1 MQCTKCGHTLPESA
15 AFCPNCGERAGG
27 GGQADGPLYQTE
39 VKGLLKSGR
48 LAVYRDRVEFS
59 TSSAQRTV
67 FNYASLVAVK
77 KRLLPTPAI
86 LFITE
91 DARTEACA
99 ATSKNIH
106 EAFLYVEQA
115 VRPYLEARRERLQAQ
130 GIRYSLLS
138 SMGMTNS
145 GILNV
150 SDDQVEFLSRS
161 GQRETVPFQ
170 AIRSAAVSAAGLELS
185 LHDGG
190 TRSFGLD
197 KEAREEVSAFIRQA
211 IAPYLQ
217 ARREALLAEG
227 ICFSYPGSL
236 GQERGTVDIRADRVD
251 FTGAAGRTES
261 VPFRDVRTAGLMG
274 GMLELSLTD
283 GTARSFTADQ
293 GEQDAILA
301 FVKEAIDPYVKMR
314 TVGFDAVFGSGE
326 RIEINRER
334 GVFHIVRQNGAV
346 ITGERPLAD
355 LVSCRLEESTALN
368 PMISGIRL
376 GGRAIA
382 GKAAETA
389 GRQGAEEDGET
400 VRSIDILLAVRD
412 GEGLRTEAVRFG
424 DFPLGVRRTSPKY
437 LQSADAAAGLMD
449 CLREACPACELI
461 VPEPPAQE
469 TPELPELPETAG
481 DAGGKEAE
489 SAAAAPEPDAGE
501 GDAPLGVRKYI
512 RRVSDYISTCQAPR
526 AIAFQG
532 SGEELRRL
540 AASLEDRYQGNLI
553 WLHGKQAARSELGLP
568 VFIGASLISQLDG
581 SGDGRGVKFAKASI
595 NLAITLISK
604 GSTDGQPLIDAIFKD
619 DPRNTPE
626 DLAKAFSALV
636 RKKTGGE
643 RDKVIVFL
651 DDLDHLAP
659 KRAVEILEALE
670 DFLECENCVFVAA
683 VDYAAVVRGFREL
696 HGQDTGDAFFNKV
709 FRITFRLPASGQQL
723 QDSVRTNLERM
734 ELPADDPEE
743 VGLCCRLLE
752 RSVGSGPEAVSR
764 LFDLFQLLKTLADEE
779 LYENGRKRL
788 ILFGLL
794 CMQTR
799 FRGVYEYLVR
809 MRGSVTPELLAG
821 LCRPDTAVRSGLE
834 EGERADFQ
842 AFAQVFCGI
851 INADRAEGISQEEC
865 DTFAQVLEFSS
876 ITSR

>member
-27 GGQADGPLYQTE
+27 GGQADGPLYQAE

-77 KRLLPTPAI
+77 KRMLPTPAI

-115 VRPYLEARRERLQAQ
+115 VRPYLEARRERLLAQ

-161 GQRETVPFQ
+161 GQREAVPFQ
-170 AIRSAAVSAAGLELS
+170 AVRSAAASAAGLELS

-217 ARREALLAEG
+217 ARREALLAQG
-227 ICFSYPGSL
+227 IYFSYPGSL

-261 VPFRDVRTAGLMG
+261 VRFQDVRTAGLLG

-283 GTARSFTADQ
+283 GTARSFTADP

-301 FVKEAIDPYVKMR
+301 FVKDAVDPYVKRR
-314 TVGFDAVFGSGE
+314 TVGFDTAFGSAE

-334 GVFHIVRQNGAV
+334 GVFHILRRNGTV
-346 ITGERPLAD
+346 ITDECPLESLAA
-355 LVSCRLEESTALN
+355 CRLEESTALN
-368 PMISGIRL
+368 PMLSGIRM
-376 GGRAIA
+376 GSRAIS
-382 GKAAETA
+382 GKAAE
-389 GRQGAEEDGET
+389 GRTDAEEEA
-400 VRSIDILLAVRD
+400 VRSVDILLSVQD
-412 GEGLRTEAVRFG
+412 GEGQRTEAVRFG

-437 LQSADAAAGLMD
+437 VQAADDAAGLMD
-449 CLREACPACELI
+449 WLREACPACELI
-461 VPEPPAQE
+461 
-469 TPELPELPETAG
+469 LPEAPAPEEAE
-481 DAGGKEAE
+481 DPAGGAEPEAGPTEAGAAPAAE
-489 SAAAAPEPDAGE
+489 SGGASGGE
-501 GDAPLGVRKYI
+501 DDPLGLRKYI
-512 RRVSDYISTCQAPR
+512 RRVSDYISTCPAPR

-532 SGEELRRL
+532 SSEELRRL
-540 AASLEDRYQGNLI
+540 AASLEGRYQDNLI

-568 VFIGASLISQLDG
+568 MFIGASLISQLDG
-581 SGDGRGVKFAKASI
+581 SGDGRGVKFAKASL

-626 DLAKAFSALV
+626 DLAKVFSELV
-636 RKKTGGE
+636 RKRTGGE

-659 KRAVEILEALE
+659 GKAVELLEAME
-670 DFLECENCVFVAA
+670 DYLECESCVFVAA
-683 VDYAAVVRGFREL
+683 VDYATVVRGFHEL

-709 FRITFRLPASGQQL
+709 FRITFRLPASGRQL
-723 QDSVRTNLERM
+723 ENSVRTNLERM
-734 ELPADDPEE
+734 ELPAGGPEE
-743 VGLCCRLLE
+743 AGLCCRLLE
-752 RSVGSGPEAVSR
+752 RSVGSGKEEVGR

-779 LYENGRKRL
+779 LYENGHKRL

-799 FRGVYEYLVR
+799 FRGAYEYLVR
-809 MRGSVTPELLAG
+809 RRGSVTPELLSG
-821 LCRPDTAVRSGLE
+821 LCRPDAAVRSGLE
-834 EGERADFQ
+834 EGEQADFQ

-851 INADRAEGISQEEC
+851 INADRAEGISREEC